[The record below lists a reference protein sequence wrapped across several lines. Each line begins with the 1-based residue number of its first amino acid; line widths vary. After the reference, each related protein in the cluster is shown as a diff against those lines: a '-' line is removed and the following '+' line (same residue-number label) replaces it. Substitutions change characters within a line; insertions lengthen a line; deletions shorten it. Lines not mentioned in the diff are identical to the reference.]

1 MRKTIYCLTF
11 ALLALMSCSKE
22 TDVEHGQGAS
32 QEMVSWTFD
41 AGLPTTKTTLDGASV
56 KWEEGDEIDL
66 WYLNANDEPTCVVG
80 TAGSAGATT
89 KFTASLPVGD
99 APDHFWAAYP
109 KGTGYLSYV
118 ESAEK
123 FSIIVNRSKM
133 DGSFKKANI
142 MAAYSTAAAG
152 SFAFKHAVGI
162 VKVELPAGG
171 VITHDAVDYTITTI
185 RIKGKETSIAS
196 AGVAEVTTDG
206 TAVTGFGEPAA
217 LTIGE
222 GDDKE
227 EYKKVMSA
235 AVDLTDEVRTAGV
248 AYIPSFPGELTNGF
262 ALRYYAEEGH
272 IPALLTGDTPYTISR
287 GHVLPIVE
295 SSSKIVWD
303 YYVSSDGT
311 GDGKSEANPMSL
323 ADLQTMITNGKDY
336 MFLANQL
343 TGTTFH
349 FKKETYTLSSQF
361 TFPAYGEMT
370 RIIWDGQ
377 GAVLDGAEAT
387 GILEFTGKNLGFLA
401 SGFTLQNGKT
411 SNGAA
416 INVSVGTVAD
426 DNFYADFK
434 DCLITNNVAT
444 AIGGGGA
451 VLIAT
456 AVKNGQLRFD
466 NCSFTGNKAT
476 HNSGGNGGV
485 LYTANGTMAV
495 LFNKCSFKGNTG
507 TANGMQIYMNGSA
520 ARLGMNNCTINA
532 GTAKVGNGSAITCKG
547 YSVIANSTIWSSSA
561 GMGNWGQIALGC
573 AKANEKQN
581 GAKVINSLVKNK
593 DATCASFFFHE
604 KYYQNLDY
612 CLYTPYKKSTGD
624 LTGMY
629 TIENSLEIADDGLGT
644 KAEKS
649 EKVNDVSLV
658 YYTFTQDFSSS
669 MTFPTLEQVRAAIEG
684 TTSIG
689 PLFLAWLDTIEGSL
703 STDITGYG
711 RDANASHPGSW
722 QKR

>member
-1 MRKTIYCLTF
+1 M
-11 ALLALMSCSKE
+11 
-22 TDVEHGQGAS
+22 EHGQGAS

-272 IPALLTGDTPYTISR
+272 IPALLTGDVAYTISR
-287 GHVLPIVE
+287 SHVLPIVE

-387 GILEFTGKNLGFLA
+387 GILKFTGKNLGFLA

-411 SNGAA
+411 KNGAA

-444 AIGGGGA
+444 ANGGGGA

-456 AVKNGQLRFD
+456 TVRNGQLRFN

-476 HNSGGNGGV
+476 YASGGNGGV

-495 LFNKCSFKGNTG
+495 LFNKCSFKGNIG

-547 YSVIANSTIWSSSA
+547 YSVIANSTIWSSSL

-573 AKANEKQN
+573 SNTNEGADN
-581 GAKVINSLVKNK
+581 GAKVINSLIKNT
-593 DATCASFFFHE
+593 DASYASFYLHGN
-604 KYYQNLDY
+604 YRQNIEY
-612 CLYTPYKKSTGD
+612 CLYTPVKEAND
-624 LTGMY
+624 PVY
-629 TIENSLEIADDGLGT
+629 TLDHSLEIEDGGMGT
-644 KAEKS
+644 KKENS
-649 EKVNDVSLV
+649 VKVNDVSNI
-658 YYTFTQDFSSS
+658 YYSFTTDYSTG
-669 MTFPTLEQVRAAIEG
+669 MTFPTLDQVRTAIEG

-689 PLFLAWLDTIEGSL
+689 PLFLQWLDTIEGSL
-703 STDITGYG
+703 TTDITGYD
-711 RDANASHPGSW
+711 RAQDASHPGSW